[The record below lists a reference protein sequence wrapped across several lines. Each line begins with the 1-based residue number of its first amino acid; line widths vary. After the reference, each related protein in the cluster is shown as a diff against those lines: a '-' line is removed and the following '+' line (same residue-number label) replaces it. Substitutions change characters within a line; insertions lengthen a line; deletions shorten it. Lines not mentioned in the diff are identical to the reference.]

1 MTDDLYLSPGIYHSQ
16 NPGRQRVWGHKVID
30 DRCFSNK
37 SVLWSGIELGAVLF
51 YGFEQGFDGG
61 NGDVGTVGGAEHIA
75 GGLQVAGF
83 NVVGGFE
90 GSSGQDAVA
99 LQGFA
104 SHGELLAV
112 TG

>member
-1 MTDDLYLSPGIYHSQ
+1 M
-16 NPGRQRVWGHKVID
+16 ID
-30 DRCFSNK
+30 DRWFSYK
-37 SVLWSGIELGAVLF
+37 SVSMGWLQLGAVLF
-51 YGFEQGFDGG
+51 HGFEQGFDGG

-83 NVVGGFE
+83 DVVGGFE

-104 SHGELLAV
+104 GHGELLAV